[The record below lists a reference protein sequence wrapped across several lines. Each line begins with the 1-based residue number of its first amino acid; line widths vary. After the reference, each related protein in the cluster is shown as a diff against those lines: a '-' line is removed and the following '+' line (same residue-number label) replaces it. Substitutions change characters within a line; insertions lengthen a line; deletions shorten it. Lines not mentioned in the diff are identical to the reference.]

1 MLNKLTNRGAL
12 LVVATLVFA
21 TPAMASLVVQNF
33 MQAEITAADPCFFK
47 AAGDDTVTYSGNDS
61 DDPFVAFDA
70 SQTIQV
76 DGSNLIQE
84 NIAVRG
90 MTGDR
95 VVYTDIVRYQNR
107 CNVPLE
113 ITLVADAANGIGD
126 WTDRSARIYLST
138 ASDVIGADDVD
149 ETPPA
154 GLPGDIGAGSGWD
167 ALPIVVDAGGNVS
180 ESTTGTITLAPGR
193 ELRGAIVISTGT
205 GAGSGIG
212 TINWQAR
219 ATNSNN

>member
-1 MLNKLTNRGAL
+1 MLSKLTNRAAL

-33 MQAEITAADPCFFK
+33 MQADISAADPCFFK
-47 AAGDDTVTYSGNDS
+47 AAGDDTVTYSGADA
-61 DDPFVAFDA
+61 DDPFVAFDDT
-70 SQTIQV
+70 QTIQV

-95 VVYTDIVRYQNR
+95 VVYTDIVRYQNL
-107 CNVPLE
+107 CNVPLQ
-113 ITLVADAANGIGD
+113 ITLVADSTNGVGD
-126 WTDRSARIYLST
+126 WNDRSARIYLST
-138 ASDVIGADDVD
+138 ASDVIGAADAD
-149 ETPPA
+149 EVAPA
-154 GLPGDIGAGSGWD
+154 GLPGDVGAGSGWD
-167 ALPIVVDAGGNVS
+167 AQPIVVDAGGNVS
-180 ESTTGTITLAPGR
+180 ETTTGTITLPPGR

-205 GAGSGIG
+205 GAGDGTG

>member
-1 MLNKLTNRGAL
+1 MLSKLTTKSAL
-12 LVVATLVFA
+12 LLVAALVFA

-33 MQAEITAADPCFFK
+33 MQADITAADPCFFK
-47 AAGDDTVTYSGNDS
+47 AAGDDTLTYTGSDA

-70 SQTIQV
+70 SQTVQV
-76 DGSNLIQE
+76 DGSNLIEE
-84 NIAVRG
+84 NISVRG
-90 MTGDR
+90 MIGDR

-107 CNVPLE
+107 CDVPLD
-113 ITLVADAANGIGD
+113 ITLVADSTTGSGD

-138 ASDVIGADDVD
+138 ASDVIGADDAD
-149 ETPPA
+149 EVAPA
-154 GLPGDIGAGSGWD
+154 GLPGDVGVGSGWD
-167 ALPIVVDAGGNVS
+167 ATPIVVDAGGNVS
-180 ESTTGTITLAPGR
+180 ELSTGTITLAPGR

-205 GAGSGIG
+205 GAGSGVG

>member
-1 MLNKLTNRGAL
+1 MLSKLTNRTAL
-12 LVVATLVFA
+12 LIVATLVFA

-33 MQAEITAADPCFFK
+33 MQADITAADPCFFK
-47 AAGDDTVTYSGNDS
+47 AAGDDTLTYAGSDA

-90 MTGDR
+90 MIGDR

-107 CNVPLE
+107 CDVPLE
-113 ITLVADAANGIGD
+113 ISLVADSANGIGD

-138 ASDVIGADDVD
+138 ASDVIGAADAD
-149 ETPPA
+149 EVAPA
-154 GLPGDIGAGSGWD
+154 GLPGDVGNGSGWD
-167 ALPIVVDAGGNVS
+167 AQPIVVDAGGNVS
-180 ESTTGTITLAPGR
+180 EASTGTITLPAGQ

-205 GAGSGIG
+205 GAGDGVG

>member
-1 MLNKLTNRGAL
+1 MLSKLTNRGAL
-12 LVVATLVFA
+12 LIVATLVFA
-21 TPAMASLVVQNF
+21 TPAMASLVIQNF
-33 MQAEITAADPCFFK
+33 MRADISAADPCFFK
-47 AAGDDTVTYSGNDS
+47 AAGDDTLTYTGADA

-70 SQTIQV
+70 TQTIQV

-84 NIAVRG
+84 RIAVRG

-107 CNVPLE
+107 CNVPLS
-113 ITLVADAANGIGD
+113 ITLVADSTNGVGN

-138 ASDVIGADDVD
+138 ASDVIGAADAN
-149 ETPPA
+149 EQAPA
-154 GLPGDIGAGSGWD
+154 GLPGDVGAGSGWD
-167 ALPIVVDAGGNVS
+167 ARPIVVDAGGNVS
-180 ESTTGTITLAPGR
+180 ETSTGTITLAPGR

-205 GAGSGIG
+205 GAGNGVG

-219 ATNSNN
+219 ATNSND

>member
-1 MLNKLTNRGAL
+1 MLSKLSTRGAL
-12 LVVATLVFA
+12 LIVATLVFA

-47 AAGDDTVTYSGNDS
+47 AAGDDTISYTGADA
-61 DDPFVAFDA
+61 DDPFVAFDDT
-70 SQTIQV
+70 QTIQV

-107 CNVPLE
+107 CNVPLQ
-113 ITLVADAANGIGD
+113 ITLVADSANGVGD
-126 WTDRSARIYLST
+126 WTDRSARVYLST
-138 ASDVIGADDVD
+138 ASDVIGADDAD
-149 ETPPA
+149 EVAPP
-154 GLPGDIGAGSGWD
+154 GLPGDVGAGSGWD
-167 ALPIVVDAGGNVS
+167 ARPIVVDAGGNVS
-180 ESTTGTITLAPGR
+180 ETTTGTITLAPGR

-205 GAGSGIG
+205 GAGNGTG

>member
-1 MLNKLTNRGAL
+1 MLSKLTNRTAL

-33 MQAEITAADPCFFK
+33 MQADITAADPCFFK
-47 AAGDDTVTYSGNDS
+47 AAGDDTLTYAGSDA

-107 CNVPLE
+107 CDVPLE
-113 ITLVADAANGIGD
+113 ISLVADSANGIGD

-138 ASDVIGADDVD
+138 ASDVIGAADAD
-149 ETPPA
+149 EVAPS
-154 GLPGDIGAGSGWD
+154 GLPGDVGAGSGWD
-167 ALPIVVDAGGNVS
+167 AQPIVVDAGGNVS
-180 ESTTGTITLAPGR
+180 ETATGTITLPAGR

-205 GAGSGIG
+205 GAGTGTG

>member
-1 MLNKLTNRGAL
+1 MLSKLTNRGAL
-12 LVVATLVFA
+12 LIVATLVFA
-21 TPAMASLVVQNF
+21 TPAMASLVIQNF
-33 MQAEITAADPCFFK
+33 MQADISAADPCFFK
-47 AAGDDTVTYSGNDS
+47 AAGDDTVTYTGADS

-70 SQTIQV
+70 TQTIQV

-107 CNVPLE
+107 CNVPLQ
-113 ITLVADAANGIGD
+113 ITLVADSNNGVGD

-138 ASDVIGADDVD
+138 SSDVIGAADAS
-149 ETPPA
+149 EKAPA
-154 GLPGDIGAGSGWD
+154 GLPGDVGAGSGWD

-180 ESTTGTITLAPGR
+180 ETSTGTITLAPGR

-205 GAGSGIG
+205 GAGNGVG

>member
-1 MLNKLTNRGAL
+1 MLTKLTTRGAL
-12 LVVATLVFA
+12 LLVATLVFA

-33 MQAEITAADPCFFK
+33 MQADITAADPCFFK
-47 AAGDDTVTYSGNDS
+47 GAGDDTLTYAGSDA

-84 NIAVRG
+84 NITVRG
-90 MTGDR
+90 MIGDR

-107 CNVPLE
+107 CDVPLE
-113 ITLVADAANGIGD
+113 ITLVADSSNGVGD

-138 ASDVIGADDVD
+138 ASDVIGAADAD
-149 ETPPA
+149 EVAPA
-154 GLPGDIGAGSGWD
+154 GLPGDVGTSSGWD
-167 ALPIVVDAGGNVS
+167 ARPIVVDAGGNVS
-180 ESTTGTITLAPGR
+180 ETTTGTITLNPGR

-205 GAGSGIG
+205 GAGDGVG

>member
-1 MLNKLTNRGAL
+1 MLSKLTNRGAL
-12 LVVATLVFA
+12 LIVATLVFA
-21 TPAMASLVVQNF
+21 TPAMASLVIQNF
-33 MQAEITAADPCFFK
+33 MRADISAADPCFFK
-47 AAGDDTVTYSGNDS
+47 AAGDDTLTYTGADA

-70 SQTIQV
+70 TQTIQV

-84 NIAVRG
+84 RISVRG

-107 CNVPLE
+107 CNVPLR
-113 ITLVADAANGIGD
+113 ITLVADSTNGVGN

-138 ASDVIGADDVD
+138 ASDVIGAADAN
-149 ETPPA
+149 EQAPA
-154 GLPGDIGAGSGWD
+154 GLPGDVGAGSGWD
-167 ALPIVVDAGGNVS
+167 ARPIVVDAGGNVS
-180 ESTTGTITLAPGR
+180 ETSTGTITLAPGR

-205 GAGSGIG
+205 GAGNGVG

-219 ATNSNN
+219 ATNSND

>member
-1 MLNKLTNRGAL
+1 MLSKLTTRGAL
-12 LVVATLVFA
+12 LLVATLVFA

-33 MQAEITAADPCFFK
+33 MQAEISAADPCFFK
-47 AAGDDTVTYSGNDS
+47 AAGDDTLTYAGADA
-61 DDPFVAFDA
+61 DDPFVSFDDT
-70 SQTIQV
+70 QTIQV

-107 CNVPLE
+107 CDVPLQ
-113 ITLVADAANGIGD
+113 ITLVADSTNGVGD

-138 ASDVIGADDVD
+138 ASDVVGAADAD
-149 ETPPA
+149 EVAPA
-154 GLPGDIGAGSGWD
+154 GLPGDVGAASGWD
-167 ALPIVVDAGGNVS
+167 AQPIVVDAGGNVS
-180 ESTTGTITLAPGR
+180 ETTTGTITLAPGR

-205 GAGSGIG
+205 GAGDGVG

>member
-1 MLNKLTNRGAL
+1 MLSKLTTRGAL
-12 LVVATLVFA
+12 LLVATLVFA

-47 AAGDDTVTYSGNDS
+47 AAGDDTLTYTGADA
-61 DDPFVAFDA
+61 DDPFVAFDDT
-70 SQTIQV
+70 QTIQV

-107 CNVPLE
+107 CNVPLQ
-113 ITLVADAANGIGD
+113 ITLVADSTTGVGD
-126 WTDRSARIYLST
+126 WNDRSARIYLST
-138 ASDVIGADDVD
+138 ASDVVGAADAD
-149 ETPPA
+149 EVPPA
-154 GLPGDIGAGSGWD
+154 GLPGDVGAGWD
-167 ALPIVVDAGGNVS
+167 AQPIVVDAGGNVS
-180 ESTTGTITLAPGR
+180 ETTTGTITLAPGR

-205 GAGSGIG
+205 GAGDGVG

>member
-1 MLNKLTNRGAL
+1 MFSKLTTRGAL
-12 LVVATLVFA
+12 LLVATLVFA

-33 MQAEITAADPCFFK
+33 MQADITAADPCFFK
-47 AAGDDTVTYSGNDS
+47 AAGDDTLTYAGSDA

-107 CNVPLE
+107 CDVPLE
-113 ITLVADAANGIGD
+113 ITLVADSTNGVGD

-138 ASDVIGADDVD
+138 ASDVIGAADAD
-149 ETPPA
+149 ESAPA
-154 GLPGDIGAGSGWD
+154 GLPGDVGTGSGWD
-167 ALPIVVDAGGNVS
+167 ARPIVVDAGGNVS
-180 ESTTGTITLAPGR
+180 ETTTGTITLNPGR

-205 GAGSGIG
+205 GAGDGVG